1 MSLYSDGNSIAYIIQ
16 LAVAPVFLL
25 AGIAGFLAVMSGRLG
40 RIIDRER
47 VIARRIASQQNS
59 QHSGQHSGQNSGQ
72 KSSEQL
78 QVSQQEHRV
87 LMKRAR
93 ITNRAIGLCTGSA
106 LIVCALITSLFIDD
120 FFNLGFSKLVV
131 TLFILALLLLIFALL
146 LFLRE
151 IQLATQTL
159 KIAKEP
165 GSD

>member
-1 MSLYSDGNSIAYIIQ
+1 MSLYSDSNSIASIIQ

-47 VIARRIASQQNS
+47 VIARRIASQQND
-59 QHSGQHSGQNSGQ
+59 
-72 KSSEQL
+72 EQL

-93 ITNRAIGLCTGSA
+93 ITNRAIGLCTSSA
-106 LIVCALITSLFIDD
+106 LVVCALITSLFVDD

-131 TLFILALLLLIFALL
+131 TLFILALMLLIFALL

-165 GSD
+165 GGD